1 MDYRI
6 EKDSLGEVAV
16 PADKLWGAQTQ
27 RSYENFR
34 IGKEK
39 IPTELVTV
47 FAQLKKAA
55 AIVNGE
61 LDVLDKARVEA
72 IVQACDEIIRGNGET
87 TSRWLFG

>member
-1 MDYRI
+1 MVVFRGVTYMDYRI

-16 PADKLWGAQTQ
+16 PSDKLWGAQTQ

-61 LDVLDKARVEA
+61 HPVRHL
-72 IVQACDEIIRGNGET
+72 
-87 TSRWLFG
+87 RWLRLSLIEQRP